1 MYDYK
6 LLSIFHR
13 QNLEEEIIN
22 VLSVRANISLY
33 EAMDIYYRSDL
44 ASLTESGEYGI
55 DNLDAKYLVED
66 LIENEPDL
74 FAA

>member
-1 MYDYK
+1 MYDYRI
-6 LLSIFHR
+6 LSLFHR

-44 ASLTESGEYGI
+44 ASLIESGEYGI